1 MKLSILL
8 VCYNQ
13 QDFIDECMGGI
24 LIQQTNEPF
33 ELIIADD
40 CSTDATLDRIR
51 VRLEGQKFEVN
62 ILETEKN
69 LGLGRNYRRGI
80 EACNGEFV
88 ALLEGD
94 DYWTDPLRLQKHISF
109 LEKKPLCPMSFNMYG
124 IYQQNAGTLTIPSP
138 HGDSKFDY
146 YTSKTLIQYNVIGN
160 LSTCVLRKSALDQI
174 PKTHFDYD
182 ITDWFIGIF
191 LAQNHPVAQLKEVM
205 SVYRIN
211 DKGLWSR
218 SSREVQAK
226 RKEDGSK
233 LYDYLL
239 DYRYAT
245 DFLAFRL
252 ASLIK
257 SWRDRQISRSSN
269 RVQFLIRKILSQG
282 IIIRLSLVIA
292 MLSWGK
298 AKHKYPKLDNGV

>member
-13 QDFIDECMGGI
+13 SKYIDQCIEGV
-24 LIQQTNEPF
+24 LIQQTNETF

-40 CSTDATLDRIR
+40 CSTDTTVDQIR
-51 VRLEGQKFEVN
+51 AKLEGHKFEIN
-62 ILETEKN
+62 FLETEKN
-69 LGLGRNYRRGI
+69 LGLGPNYRRGI

-109 LEKKPLCPMSFNMYG
+109 LEKNTLCPMSFNLYG
-124 IYQQNAGTLTIPSP
+124 IYRQNAGNLTVPSP

-174 PKTHFDYD
+174 PKTHFDYN

-211 DKGLWSR
+211 DQGLWSG
-218 SSREVQAK
+218 SSRQDQIE
-226 RKEDGSK
+226 RKENITK

-239 DYRYAT
+239 DYRYASQ
-245 DFLAFRL
+245 FLAFRI
-252 ASLIK
+252 ASRIK
-257 SWRDRQISRSSN
+257 TWRDRQIKGSPSLARF
-269 RVQFLIRKILSQG
+269 VLKKILIQG
-282 IIIRLSLVIA
+282 IIVRLGGILAI
-292 MLSWGK
+292 LTWNK
-298 AKHKYPKLDNGV
+298 PRP

>member
-13 QDFIDECMGGI
+13 QEFIDECIEGI

-40 CSTDATLDRIR
+40 CSTDTTVDQIR
-51 VRLEGQKFEVN
+51 AKLEGQKFEVN
-62 ILETEKN
+62 FLETEKN
-69 LGLGRNYRRGI
+69 LGLGPNYRRGI

-109 LEKKPLCPMSFNMYG
+109 LEKNPLCPMSFNLYG
-124 IYQQNAGTLTIPSP
+124 IYRQNTGTLTVPSP

-174 PKTHFDYD
+174 PKSHFDYD

-218 SSREVQAK
+218 SSREVQIR
-226 RKEDGSK
+226 RKEEVSK
-233 LYDYLL
+233 FYDYLL

-252 ASLIK
+252 ASQIK
-257 SWRDRQISRSSN
+257 SWRDRKLSGTSN
-269 RVQFLIRKILSQG
+269 LIQVLLKKILSQG

-292 MLSWGK
+292 ALSWGK
-298 AKHKYPKLDNGV
+298 ARHKYPKLDNGV

>member
-13 QDFIDECMGGI
+13 QEFIDECIEGI

-40 CSTDATLDRIR
+40 CSTDTTVDQIR
-51 VRLEGQKFEVN
+51 AKLEGQKFEVN
-62 ILETEKN
+62 FLKTEKN
-69 LGLGRNYRRGI
+69 LGLGPNYRRGI

-109 LEKKPLCPMSFNMYG
+109 LEKNPLCPMSFNLYG
-124 IYQQNAGTLTIPSP
+124 IYQQNTGTLTIPST
-138 HGDSKFDY
+138 HGDSQFDY

-191 LAQNHPVAQLKEVM
+191 LAQSHPVAQLKEVM
-205 SVYRIN
+205 SVYRVN

-218 SSREVQAK
+218 SSRQDQIK
-226 RKEDGSK
+226 RKENVAK

-239 DYRYAT
+239 NYRYASQ
-245 DFLAFRL
+245 FLAFRI
-252 ASLIK
+252 ASRIK
-257 SWRDRQISRSSN
+257 TWRDRQISSSST
-269 RVQFLIRKILSQG
+269 RVQFLLRKILSQG
-282 IIIRLSLVIA
+282 IIVRLSRFLAIFRWNKTKKISPAVNHV
-292 MLSWGK
+292 L
-298 AKHKYPKLDNGV
+298 